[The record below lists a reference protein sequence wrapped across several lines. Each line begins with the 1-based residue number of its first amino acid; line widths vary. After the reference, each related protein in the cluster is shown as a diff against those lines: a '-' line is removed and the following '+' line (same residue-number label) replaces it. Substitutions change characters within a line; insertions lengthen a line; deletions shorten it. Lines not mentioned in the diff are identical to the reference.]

1 MLNGYFYERSEKGEV
16 ENESKAYHVA
26 ECLCYGADDVVRK
39 HSILDLE
46 IQKEKPPIW
55 EEVLKAE
62 NMVKEVIGTMG
73 VSLVRGCKLI
83 NGPSTKLWGNG
94 HV

>member
-1 MLNGYFYERSEKGEV
+1 M
-16 ENESKAYHVA
+16 
-26 ECLCYGADDVVRK
+26 VRK

-83 NGPSTKLWGNG
+83 NGTERSFIMRFLVVVMYRWIL
-94 HV
+94 